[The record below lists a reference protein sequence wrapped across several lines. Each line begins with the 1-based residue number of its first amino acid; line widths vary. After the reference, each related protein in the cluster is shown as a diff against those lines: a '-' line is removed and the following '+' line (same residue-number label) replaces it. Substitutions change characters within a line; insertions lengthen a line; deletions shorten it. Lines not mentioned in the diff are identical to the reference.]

1 MKKEAPAKKVICTI
15 PRLHDGWMLSL
26 APWCPGCHIGI
37 INRLLCEVLEELGIQ
52 DRAIGIMGLGCSAA
66 LTPSIDTDRVWTP
79 HGRELAVASSVKRC
93 VPQSVVYS
101 TVGDGALLAIG
112 AAHFLNAAA
121 RGEKITVIFVNNGG
135 YGRTGGQVAPTTLA
149 GMKSTT
155 TPYGRDP
162 QLTGFP
168 IHGAEIAAAMKG
180 VAYSTRVTVHTA
192 ANYRQTKRALKTAF
206 QKQMDGIGFGIV
218 EILAACPTNW
228 QLSPVDSLDFIDKR
242 MIPEFPLGEF
252 KNVDSID
259 YSFDPEL
266 TKLGMVIRERPAG

>member
-37 INRLLCEVLEELGIQ
+37 INRLLCEVMEELGIQ
-52 DRAIGIMGLGCSAA
+52 DRAIGVMGLGCSAA
-66 LTPSIDTDRVWTP
+66 ITPSIDTDRVWTP
-79 HGRELAVASSVKRC
+79 HGRELAVASVVKRF
-93 VPQSVVYS
+93 VPQSVVYA

-112 AAHFLNAAA
+112 AAHFLNTAA
-121 RGEKITVIFVNNGG
+121 RGEKITAIFVNNGG

-162 QLTGFP
+162 QVTGFP
-168 IHGAEIAAAMKG
+168 LHGAEIASAIKG
-180 VAYSTRVTVHTA
+180 VAYSVRVTVHTA
-192 ANYRQTKRALKTAF
+192 ANYRQTKRAIRTAF
-206 QKQMDGIGFGIV
+206 HS
-218 EILAACPTNW
+218 ACPTNW
-228 QLSPVDSLDFIDKR
+228 QLSPVDSLEFIDKW